1 LSLGLP
7 VLPTFAAG
15 PQASNTPTDTPADY
29 AYALPLQVSGKQGVV
44 GLPVPAVVYL
54 KAATAA
60 LDDLRVFDVH
70 GAVQPFA
77 LHRPP
82 PERPSRRASLAA
94 NIFPILSGKAATGN
108 ALPDLDIQTRA
119 DGSVASVQ
127 LRGGRTQATQAGETP
142 ALSGLILDF
151 GAHTQ
156 GSDGKDDKGP
166 VARIDALRFAAPT
179 DKTGYSAEVW
189 LETSNELR
197 TWETLAA
204 AELSWLANGSG
215 QTLASDRLEFSPQAF
230 RYARLTWRRGEP
242 VEFPEIQA
250 ETVARQNVEP
260 ERETLW
266 IAPVDGKQTGEL
278 IYPAGIALPVEQL
291 SLNLSEANIVY
302 PVTLGEYVER
312 PGRRPGKA
320 SESVFRAK
328 ASATFYQITQNEQT
342 RRSGPLNIVVTHQQ
356 DWVLRSQNPA
366 LNVRPELGLSWQAAT
381 LVFLAGGTPP
391 YTLSFG
397 RADAMPAS
405 QPLGQVA
412 PGFTVRE
419 LAGLEQA
426 QIGELQVLRPVTD
439 AGSAAA
445 EAGRAAQKR
454 AFVLWGVLILGVVV
468 LAGMARRLIRQ
479 MNAGAG
485 KGTGAAD

>member
-1 LSLGLP
+1 VS
-7 VLPTFAAG
+7 
-15 PQASNTPTDTPADY
+15 DTPADY
-29 AYALPLQVSGKQGVV
+29 AYALPLKVSGKQGVV

-54 KAATAA
+54 KSATAT
-60 LDDLRVFDVH
+60 LDDLRVFDAH
-70 GAVQPFA
+70 GVVQPFA

-82 PERPSRRASLAA
+82 PEQPSRRASLAA
-94 NIFPILSGKAATGN
+94 SVFPIVTGKAAAGN
-108 ALPDLDIQTRA
+108 ALSDLEIQTRA

-127 LRGGRTQATQAGETP
+127 LRGGKTAGDAP

-151 GAHTQ
+151 GAHPQ

-166 VARIDALRFAAPT
+166 IARIDALRFAAPT
-179 DKTGYSAEVW
+179 GKTNYSAEVW
-189 LETSNELR
+189 LETSNDLR
-197 TWETLAA
+197 TWEILAA
-204 AELSWLANGSG
+204 AELSWLANGNG

-242 VEFPEIQA
+242 LEFPEIQA
-250 ETVARQNVEP
+250 ETVARQSLEP

-266 IAPVDGKQTGEL
+266 LTPVDGKQAGEL
-278 IYPAGIALPVEQL
+278 IYPAGIALPVEQV

-320 SESVFRAK
+320 SERVFRAK

-342 RRSGPLNIVVTHQQ
+342 RRSGPLNIAVTHQQ

-366 LNVRPELGLSWQAAT
+366 LNVHPELGLSWQAAT
-381 LVFLAGGTPP
+381 LVLLAGGTPP

-397 RADAMPAS
+397 RADATPAS

-412 PGFTVRE
+412 PGFTTRE

-426 QIGELQVLRPVTD
+426 QIGELQVLRAEAD

-479 MNAGAG
+479 MNAGES
-485 KGTGAAD
+485 KGPGAAD